1 MVASGGR
8 RLSVVLTPLSFG
20 AACGHDA
27 GTRAAT
33 GGYPVPPDATYLT
46 PGGQLLRGLAAIK
59 KGDEIVMRDGLCGTV
74 RQVRDEFVVV
84 EIADHK
90 KVRLLKSAVSEV
102 LRSRALPR
110 ARR

>member
-1 MVASGGR
+1 MKVDILLIYIIVVIAVFYLLMVRPQR
-8 RLSVVLTPLSFG
+8 RRRQAQQAL
-20 AACGHDA
+20 
-27 GTRAAT
+27 
-33 GGYPVPPDATYLT
+33 
-46 PGGQLLRGLAAIK
+46 LAAIK

-102 LRSRALPR
+102 LKSR
-110 ARR
+110 

>member
-1 MVASGGR
+1 
-8 RLSVVLTPLSFG
+8 
-20 AACGHDA
+20 
-27 GTRAAT
+27 
-33 GGYPVPPDATYLT
+33 
-46 PGGQLLRGLAAIK
+46 
-59 KGDEIVMRDGLCGTV
+59 MRDGLCGTV

>member
-1 MVASGGR
+1 MKVDILLIYIIVVIAVFYLLMVRPQR
-8 RLSVVLTPLSFG
+8 RRRQAQQAL
-20 AACGHDA
+20 
-27 GTRAAT
+27 
-33 GGYPVPPDATYLT
+33 
-46 PGGQLLRGLAAIK
+46 LAAIK